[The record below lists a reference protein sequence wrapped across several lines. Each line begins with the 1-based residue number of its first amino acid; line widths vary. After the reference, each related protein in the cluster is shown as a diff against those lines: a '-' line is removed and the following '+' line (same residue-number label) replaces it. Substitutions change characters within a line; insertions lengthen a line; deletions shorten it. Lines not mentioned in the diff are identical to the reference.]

1 VTERPA
7 IIKCR
12 AGADPKQSEKVTS
25 AMSACECALSDTGSG
40 AKDQKWKSRS
50 PSMEKCSKSFE
61 SPGRVLK
68 PRIYRGVAMDVD
80 ASGNSQTQFL
90 KLPSGR
96 LEFCSEICTE
106 ISWILFA
113 PGSKNQFKLYGL
125 EVHSELADHLQKARK
140 WWGCLNLNLRSTFCQ
155 TIGSGEIY

>member
-1 VTERPA
+1 
-7 IIKCR
+7 
-12 AGADPKQSEKVTS
+12 
-25 AMSACECALSDTGSG
+25 
-40 AKDQKWKSRS
+40 
-50 PSMEKCSKSFE
+50 MEKCSKSFE

-106 ISWILFA
+106 IS
-113 PGSKNQFKLYGL
+113 
-125 EVHSELADHLQKARK
+125 
-140 WWGCLNLNLRSTFCQ
+140 
-155 TIGSGEIY
+155 